1 MDETLLETTE
11 PTTEFTSDELALLD
25 ELAPVATEET
35 GEPGSESATPEQADD
50 AAEQTAEMFLSIWE
64 RGFQMAAHPKF
75 KFDQGE
81 INSAVRDIA
90 PALDEYGLV
99 LPQSVLRHGKAPVA
113 LAAIGGLWN
122 ASMLQATELRA
133 QDKVDTLIGQIQ
145 AGQEQLAALQEQ
157 INQMHQMV
165 NTEGA

>member
-1 MDETLLETTE
+1 MDIENQETT
-11 PTTEFTSDELALLD
+11 PEFTSDELALLD
-25 ELAPVATEET
+25 ELAPVVDESKGET
-35 GEPGSESATPEQADD
+35 SEAFASSESMDN

-75 KFDQGE
+75 KFEQTE
-81 INSAVRDIA
+81 IDSAVRDIT

-113 LAAIGGLWN
+113 LAAIGGLWR

-133 QDKVDTLIGQIQ
+133 QDKVETLIGQIQ
-145 AGQEQLAALQEQ
+145 AGQEQLVALQEQ
-157 INQMHQMV
+157 LNQMHQMV
-165 NTEGA
+165 NSAEA